1 MGAVICR
8 GALLLVIAASDGV
21 FALPAP
27 AGRASPVALRIAFY
41 GEIGNIINSQNPLL
55 VRPATLL
62 LAEDGCLALVQLH
75 GIGWGKRI
83 VRASGIFLAS
93 DCTPSCTTGKLTGPA
108 RLTLSSPG
116 WVAGHRMYRC
126 FRVTAAHRR
135 FNENAECPKRHGNFY
150 LHTPVVG
157 PPAPIPRL
165 RSPLHLRSGTAPGRG
180 KAPHG
185 NKESFTATPSGKTT
199 RWTGRFS
206 EGQGTL
212 PRKRVPQGVTGLRKS
227 PGPRREDFLP
237 AGSRTPLFQQKLR
250 AGGPDGRAPGFQDRQ
265 SPQHLR
271 DSPTLFGVRAWRLH
285 CSFSSGGKTS

>member
-8 GALLLVIAASDGV
+8 AALLLVMAASDGV
-21 FALPAP
+21 FAMPAP

-41 GEIGNIINSQNPLL
+41 GDIGNIINSRNPLL

-75 GIGWGKRI
+75 WIGWGKRI
-83 VRASGIFLAS
+83 VRASGILMAS
-93 DCTPSCTTGKLTGPA
+93 DCTPSCATGKLTGPA

-116 WVAGHRMYRC
+116 GVAGHRVYRC
-126 FRVTAAHRR
+126 FRVTAAYRR
-135 FNENAECPKRHGNFY
+135 FNENAECLQRQRNFY
-150 LHTPVVG
+150 LYTAVVA
-157 PPAPIPRL
+157 PPAPIPPL
-165 RSPLHLRSGTAPGRG
+165 RSPLPLRSGTAPGRG

-185 NKESFTATPSGKTT
+185 NKESFTATPTGKTT

-212 PRKRVPQGVTGLRKS
+212 PKKMVTQGVTGLRKS

-237 AGSRTPLFQQKLR
+237 AGNRTLLFQQKLH

-271 DSPTLFGVRAWRLH
+271 DSPILFGV
-285 CSFSSGGKTS
+285 